1 VNGPLITDQIA
12 QVDRDL
18 AEIDE
23 QVQLG
28 ELDDDTANRLRSV
41 YRSERSSLE
50 DQLASIEAS
59 GSAADDDDKVD
70 AGGTPARQG
79 RSKGRSIA
87 GTAIVGSAVIAVA
100 VVAVFSLQERTPAGE
115 MSDGVATDAATEVLE
130 GQTAVDLDSVT
141 SEQMEVVVS
150 QNPDVPGMRIALA
163 NRYLEEGNLE
173 SALRHYEIAL
183 EQQPDEPSTVAWVGW
198 LTFLLGDP
206 EGAEPYVVRA
216 IEIEPEYPQAY
227 WFLANIRYESGDL
240 DGTIVP
246 IEKLLTYE
254 LPEEVREEAVAM
266 LAEAR
271 G

>member
-1 VNGPLITDQIA
+1 MNAARITDQIA

-28 ELDDDTANRLRSV
+28 EIDDDTANRLRSV

-50 DQLASIEAS
+50 NQLAAIGAS
-59 GSAADDDDKVD
+59 GSAADDGDKVD

-87 GTAIVGSAVIAVA
+87 VT

-115 MSDGVATDAATEVLE
+115 MSDGVATEVASEVLE
-130 GQTAVDLDSVT
+130 GQTSDDLDSVT
-141 SEQMEVVVS
+141 SEQMEVVVA

-254 LPEEVREEAVAM
+254 LPEEVREDAVAM